1 MNENKQLVRRILALA
16 LFLALLI
23 ALGGWIFS
31 GMHFALSVLVGAVL
45 ACGSFFLLQR
55 DVRQLM
61 DRLASDNA
69 AGGAISGMEKA
80 RFMVKSLGRFTVLA
94 LLLFA
99 IATRITIQPLGLVL
113 GLATIMLSVVLIG
126 VVGKRKKLSGIP

>member
-1 MNENKQLVRRILALA
+1 M
-16 LFLALLI
+16 
-23 ALGGWIFS
+23 
-31 GMHFALSVLVGAVL
+31 
-45 ACGSFFLLQR
+45 
-55 DVRQLM
+55 M

-94 LLLFA
+94 LLLFV